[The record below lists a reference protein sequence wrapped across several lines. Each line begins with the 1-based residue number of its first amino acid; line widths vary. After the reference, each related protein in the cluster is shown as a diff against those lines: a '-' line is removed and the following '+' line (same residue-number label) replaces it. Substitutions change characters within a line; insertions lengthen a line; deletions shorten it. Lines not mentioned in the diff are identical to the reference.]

1 MTHEIGPHIQIWQ
14 VAMAKA
20 KSRSSGAPAARPTLA
35 PRTRQELAAIRG
47 EAQKLEEYF
56 GTGTIHAIRYTFTG
70 NKLEAEIRW
79 DHDRA
84 NRRAS
89 VVDTEADEASMEVDG
104 SNNERAAEGSQR
116 RGADQRRAKQ
126 AANKAKAPSPP
137 PGANKQLKEVAKRA
151 ERTIKQKI
159 TAIVHSLGGDAES
172 GGRYLAPAPPAP
184 ALRVTV
190 GDHVAKF
197 RFPIGSPAANTPP
210 EVTGRYICD
219 YLRGGGDPDTPSKE
233 LIDFLKPPNAGGESG
248 DMLLQPLFA
257 DTAAGAGSA
266 ASLAGPSGS
275 AHAVTGGAAGG
286 SAPTFFGYNRHAGA

>member
-1 MTHEIGPHIQIWQ
+1 
-14 VAMAKA
+14 
-20 KSRSSGAPAARPTLA
+20 
-35 PRTRQELAAIRG
+35 
-47 EAQKLEEYF
+47 
-56 GTGTIHAIRYTFTG
+56 
-70 NKLEAEIRW
+70 
-79 DHDRA
+79 
-84 NRRAS
+84 
-89 VVDTEADEASMEVDG
+89 MEVDG

-159 TAIVHSLGGDAES
+159 TAIVHSLGGDAET

-197 RFPIGSPAANTPP
+197 RFPIGSPAADTPP

-248 DMLLQPLFA
+248 DMLLRLKPPNAGGESGDMLLQPLFA

-266 ASLAGPSGS
+266 ASLPSGS
-275 AHAVTGGAAGG
+275 AHAATGGAAGG
-286 SAPTFFGYNRHAGA
+286 SAPTFKFGDNRHAGA

>member
-1 MTHEIGPHIQIWQ
+1 
-14 VAMAKA
+14 MAKA

-126 AANKAKAPSPP
+126 AANKAKAPPPP

-172 GGRYLAPAPPAP
+172 GGRSLAPAPP
-184 ALRVTV
+184 
-190 GDHVAKF
+190 
-197 RFPIGSPAANTPP
+197 
-210 EVTGRYICD
+210 
-219 YLRGGGDPDTPSKE
+219 
-233 LIDFLKPPNAGGESG
+233 
-248 DMLLQPLFA
+248 
-257 DTAAGAGSA
+257 
-266 ASLAGPSGS
+266 S
-275 AHAVTGGAAGG
+275 AHPPKSRAT
-286 SAPTFFGYNRHAGA
+286 